1 MNLTT
6 FRPIAAARG
15 LFSVSLLLVASA
27 LLTGCAGVQVEE
39 YAGRAPALDPRTF
52 FDGTICADGV
62 VRDRSGKQIR
72 QFNARI
78 LASWE
83 DQGNGS
89 ETGTLDEVFY
99 FYDEPGAEAV
109 EETRVWTLTPNGSGG
124 YHASATDV
132 PQPTTMKHAGNS
144 IQMAYTLRYGKPGD
158 TLDLDMDDWMFQ
170 VADGVV
176 INETRMSKWGIHVGQ
191 VLLVMRK
198 VPAGYEC
205 LPARKG

>member
-6 FRPIAAARG
+6 FRPVAAARG
-15 LFSVSLLLVASA
+15 LFSVSLLLAASA
-27 LLTGCAGVQVEE
+27 LLTGCASVQVEE